1 MWLRAAGSA
10 LAMRNETGQSFGDLL
25 RAANGMRNHGGLT
38 LAQAMMAAS
47 APMLI
52 QRAVVAGDPDHGLMA
67 TGLVAG
73 RIADLPSC
81 QELVDR
87 IVQEALERIAALTGT
102 SEVWRGAA

>member
-1 MWLRAAGSA
+1 
-10 LAMRNETGQSFGDLL
+10 
-25 RAANGMRNHGGLT
+25 
-38 LAQAMMAAS
+38 
-47 APMLI
+47 
-52 QRAVVAGDPDHGLMA
+52 VAGDPDHGLMA